1 MFSQMKNTIVKTLM
15 ILLILGML
23 VPLWQPAAAADGKV
37 YPTYGP
43 RTINLGKQGLFL
55 SNPPQNT
62 AFVEI
67 AKIHPPLRQKYTVD
81 VDISYR
87 GPALDITFMNNRMVT
102 VNPQA
107 TLSSVYFN
115 VSEPE
120 VKLWEEGGSEE
131 IAIWYYNKK
140 SEEWSLCYT
149 RLINERANNEKYDR
163 LACFIMGNG
172 IYLLGK
178 MEIDKTFP
186 LLFKLQGEELNGPR
200 HFTPK

>member
-1 MFSQMKNTIVKTLM
+1 MKTKLVKSLMVIIILAALVTI
-15 ILLILGML
+15 G
-23 VPLWQPAAAADGKV
+23 QPASADEGEV

-55 SNPPQNT
+55 SNPPLNT

-67 AKIHPPLRQKYTVD
+67 AKINPPLRAQYTLN

-87 GPALDITFMNNRMVT
+87 GPALEITFMNNRMVT

-131 IAIWYYNKK
+131 IAIWYYNIR
-140 SEEWSLCYT
+140 SDEWSLCPT
-149 RLINERANNEKYDR
+149 RFIDERSNNEKYDR

-178 MEIDKTFP
+178 MEFDKTFP
-186 LLFKLQGEELNGPR
+186 LLFRLQGEELDR
-200 HFTPK
+200 SKRLIPK